1 MGYFF
6 NILILGG
13 LFSILSIS
21 LNIACGY
28 AGILSLAHAAFYG
41 IGAYTVGLL
50 TVKAGMPFWPAF
62 LLGGIFSAILGL
74 LIGIPTLRLK
84 GDYLLIATLG
94 FGEIFRNSLIN
105 WDSLTEGSRGITA
118 IPPASFFG
126 FQLATDQTFLFLLLT
141 VIVLCIV
148 TSYLVKNSPM
158 GQILFAISE
167 DEDGVSA
174 LGRNTTY
181 FKVVTMAISAFWA
194 GIAGGLYATYVGYI
208 SPNLFTINE
217 SILIFT
223 MVLLGGLRSIGGS
236 ILGAFVLVALPEVMR
251 FIGLPNT
258 IAAVARQMIYGSLL
272 IVIMYFR
279 PQGLL
284 GTLKLR

>member
-13 LFSILSIS
+13 LFSILSVS

-62 LLGGIFSAILGL
+62 LLGGVFSAFLGL

-105 WDSLTEGSRGITA
+105 WDSLTEGPRGITS
-118 IPPASFFG
+118 IPTAGLFG
-126 FQLATDQTFLFLLLT
+126 FQFTTDQTFLLLLLT
-141 VIVLCIV
+141 VIVLCAV
-148 TSYLVKNSPM
+148 SSYLVKNSPM
-158 GQILFAISE
+158 GQVLFAISE

-181 FKVVTMAISAFWA
+181 FKVVTMALSAFWA
-194 GIAGGLYATYVGYI
+194 GIAGGLYASYVGYI

-258 IAAVARQMIYGSLL
+258 IAAVVRQMIYGGLL

-284 GTLKLR
+284 GTLRLR

>member
-1 MGYFF
+1 
-6 NILILGG
+6 
-13 LFSILSIS
+13 
-21 LNIACGY
+21 
-28 AGILSLAHAAFYG
+28 
-41 IGAYTVGLL
+41 
-50 TVKAGMPFWPAF
+50 
-62 LLGGIFSAILGL
+62 
-74 LIGIPTLRLK
+74 
-84 GDYLLIATLG
+84 
-94 FGEIFRNSLIN
+94 
-105 WDSLTEGSRGITA
+105 
-118 IPPASFFG
+118 
-126 FQLATDQTFLFLLLT
+126 
-141 VIVLCIV
+141 
-148 TSYLVKNSPM
+148 M

-258 IAAVARQMIYGSLL
+258 IAAVVRQMIYGGLL

-284 GTLKLR
+284 GTLRLR

>member
-62 LLGGIFSAILGL
+62 LLGGVFSAFLGL

-105 WDSLTEGSRGITA
+105 WDSLTEGPRGITS
-118 IPPASFFG
+118 IPTAGLFG
-126 FQLATDQTFLFLLLT
+126 FQFTTDQTFLLLLLT
-141 VIVLCIV
+141 VIVLCAV
-148 TSYLVKNSPM
+148 SSYLVKNSPM
-158 GQILFAISE
+158 GQVLFAISE

-181 FKVVTMAISAFWA
+181 FKVVTMALSAFWA
-194 GIAGGLYATYVGYI
+194 GIAGGLYASYVGYI

-258 IAAVARQMIYGSLL
+258 IAAVVRQMIYGGLL

-284 GTLKLR
+284 GTLRLR

>member
-105 WDSLTEGSRGITA
+105 WDGLTEGSRGITA

-126 FQLATDQTFLFLLLT
+126 FQLATDQTFFFLLLT

-258 IAAVARQMIYGSLL
+258 IAAVVRQMIYGSLL

>member
-62 LLGGIFSAILGL
+62 LLGGVFSALLGL

-94 FGEIFRNSLIN
+94 FGEIFRDSLIN
-105 WDSLTEGSRGITA
+105 LDSLTEGSRGITA
-118 IPPASFFG
+118 IPPASLFG
-126 FQLATDQTFLFLLLT
+126 FQLATDQTFFG
-141 VIVLCIV
+141 
-148 TSYLVKNSPM
+148 SSW
-158 GQILFAISE
+158 IS
-167 DEDGVSA
+167 GK
-174 LGRNTTY
+174 
-181 FKVVTMAISAFWA
+181 F
-194 GIAGGLYATYVGYI
+194 
-208 SPNLFTINE
+208 
-217 SILIFT
+217 
-223 MVLLGGLRSIGGS
+223 
-236 ILGAFVLVALPEVMR
+236 PEVPLVGR
-251 FIGLPNT
+251 
-258 IAAVARQMIYGSLL
+258 R
-272 IVIMYFR
+272 
-279 PQGLL
+279 
-284 GTLKLR
+284 

>member
-13 LFSILSIS
+13 LFSILSVS

-62 LLGGIFSAILGL
+62 LLGGIFSALLGL

-118 IPPASFFG
+118 IPPASLFG

-141 VIVLCIV
+141 VIVLCIII
-148 TSYLVKNSPM
+148 SYLIKNSPM

-181 FKVVTMAISAFWA
+181 FKVMTMALSAFWA
-194 GIAGGLYATYVGYI
+194 GIAGGLYATYMGYI

-223 MVLLGGLRSIGGS
+223 MVLLGGLRSIRGS

-258 IAAVARQMIYGSLL
+258 IAAVARQMIYGGLL

-284 GTLKLR
+284 GTLRLR

>member
-50 TVKAGMPFWPAF
+50 TVKSGMPFWPAF
-62 LLGGIFSAILGL
+62 LLGGIFSALLGL

-118 IPPASFFG
+118 IPPATLFG
-126 FQLATDQTFLFLLLT
+126 FRLATDQTFLFLLLT

-258 IAAVARQMIYGSLL
+258 IAAVVRQMIYGSLL

>member
-13 LFSILSIS
+13 LFSILSVS

-62 LLGGIFSAILGL
+62 LLGGIFSALLGL

-105 WDSLTEGSRGITA
+105 WDGLTEGPRGITT
-118 IPPASFFG
+118 IPPASLFG

-148 TSYLVKNSPM
+148 SSYLVKNSPM

-181 FKVVTMAISAFWA
+181 FKVLTMALSAFWA

-258 IAAVARQMIYGSLL
+258 IAAVARQMIYGGLL

-284 GTLKLR
+284 GTLRLR

>member
-1 MGYFF
+1 
-6 NILILGG
+6 
-13 LFSILSIS
+13 
-21 LNIACGY
+21 
-28 AGILSLAHAAFYG
+28 
-41 IGAYTVGLL
+41 
-50 TVKAGMPFWPAF
+50 
-62 LLGGIFSAILGL
+62 
-74 LIGIPTLRLK
+74 LK

-105 WDSLTEGSRGITA
+105 WDSLTEGPRGITS
-118 IPPASFFG
+118 IPTAGLFG
-126 FQLATDQTFLFLLLT
+126 FQFTTDQTFLLLLLT
-141 VIVLCIV
+141 VIVLCAV
-148 TSYLVKNSPM
+148 SSYLVKNSPM
-158 GQILFAISE
+158 GQVLFAISE

-181 FKVVTMAISAFWA
+181 FKVVTMALSAFWA
-194 GIAGGLYATYVGYI
+194 GIAGGLYASYVGYI

-258 IAAVARQMIYGSLL
+258 IAAVVRQMIYGGLL

-284 GTLKLR
+284 GTLRLR